1 MGRWVVM
8 PTYNECENIPPLLR
22 EIFLVVPDVEVL
34 VVDDKSPDGTADVV
48 RTLQSTYPRLH
59 LYVRDRKRG
68 LGSAYIDTF
77 QRLIATQGFET
88 VTTMDADFS
97 HSPHYLPQMHHLAE
111 QYEVVIGSRYIDGG
125 GTEGWGRRRRLLS
138 ASGNFYAR
146 LITGVPIKDLTA
158 GFVTFRRAILEKI
171 PFDQIHS
178 TGYAYTIESKC
189 LAIFAGARVIEIPI
203 IFKDRRKGV
212 SKLSR
217 QIIFEAVRA
226 PWHARSVSGQKP

>member
-1 MGRWVVM
+1 MGHWVVI
-8 PTYNECENIPPLLR
+8 PTYNESENIPSLLR
-22 EIFLVVPDVEVL
+22 EIFIIVPNAKVL

-48 RTLQSTYPRLH
+48 RTLQSKYPQLH
-59 LYVRDRKRG
+59 LYVRDKKRG
-68 LGSAYIDTF
+68 LGSAYIETF
-77 QRLIATQGFET
+77 QRLIATEKFET

-97 HSPHYLPQMHHLAE
+97 HSPRYLPQMHDLTG
-111 QYEVVIGSRYIDGG
+111 QYDVVIGSRYVAGG

-138 ASGNFYAR
+138 ASGNWYAR
-146 LITGVPIKDLTA
+146 QISGASVKDLTA
-158 GFVTFRRAILEKI
+158 GFVTFRRTILEKI

-189 LAIFAGARVIEIPI
+189 LAISEGARVIEIPI
-203 IFKDRRKGV
+203 IFRDRRKGV

-226 PWHARSVSGQKP
+226 PWHARSVSRQKQ